1 MITVTSDQLSVWL
14 AMFFWPLVRI
24 LAWLSVDPMLGNRS
38 APVSV
43 RVAFGFALTLAVA
56 PVLPEM
62 PKVPLAS
69 GEGLLLLVQQVTIGL
84 CLGFILRL
92 IFAAVEFAGQFMGL
106 QMGLSFAT
114 LFDPVNGAQ
123 TPVLAQFM
131 VLLTVLILFS
141 SNGHHLV
148 VAAVVDSFRQVP
160 VSAEPM
166 SSKGFYSVLHW
177 SASMFST
184 GLQIALPVTAAV
196 LASNLAIGMMS
207 RAAPQLNIFAVGFPL
222 TLAAGFFVLYMA
234 LGYFPALIER
244 AWAGALQAM
253 AAASHGFVR

>member
-1 MITVTSDQLSVWL
+1 MISVTSDQLNLWL
-14 AMFFWPLVRI
+14 AMYLWPLVRI
-24 LAWLSVDPMLGNRS
+24 LAWMSVDPMLGNRS
-38 APVSV
+38 APMQV
-43 RVAFGFALTLAVA
+43 RVAFAFVLTLAVA

-62 PKVPLAS
+62 PKVPLVS
-69 GEGLLLLVQQVTIGL
+69 GEGLLLLMQQIVIGL

-92 IFAAVEFAGQFMGL
+92 VFAAVELAGQFMGL
-106 QMGLSFAT
+106 QMGLSFAS

-123 TPVLAQFM
+123 TPVVAQFM
-131 VLLTVLILFS
+131 VLLTILILFA

-148 VAAVVDSFRQVP
+148 VAAVVESFQQVP

-166 SSKGFYSVLHW
+166 SSKGLYSILHW

-234 LGYFPALIER
+234 LGYFPALIGQ
-244 AWAGALQAM
+244 AWASALQAM
-253 AAASHGFVR
+253 VVASQGFVR

>member
-1 MITVTSDQLSVWL
+1 MITVTSDQLNLWL

-43 RVAFGFALTLAVA
+43 RVAFGFVLTLAVA

-62 PKVPLAS
+62 PKVPLVS
-69 GEGLLLLVQQVTIGL
+69 GEGILLLVQQIVIGL

-92 IFAAVEFAGQFMGL
+92 VFAAVEFAGQFMGL

-131 VLLTVLILFS
+131 VLLTILILFA

-148 VAAVVDSFRQVP
+148 VAAVVESFQQVP
-160 VSAEPM
+160 VSAEPL
-166 SSKGFYSVLHW
+166 SSRGFAMILHW
-177 SASMFST
+177 SSSLFST

-244 AWAGALQAM
+244 TWGEALQVM
-253 AAASHGFVR
+253 AAASRGFVR

>member
-1 MITVTSDQLSVWL
+1 MISVTSDQLNTWL
-14 AMFFWPLVRI
+14 ALFFWPLVRI

-43 RVAFGFALTLAVA
+43 RVSFAFVLTLAVA

-62 PKVPLAS
+62 PKLPLLSA
-69 GEGLLLLVQQVTIGL
+69 EGILLLAQQILIGL
-84 CLGFILRL
+84 SLGFILRL
-92 IFAAVEFAGQFMGL
+92 VFAAVEFSGQFMGL

-131 VLLTVLILFS
+131 VLLTILILFA

-148 VAAVVDSFRQVP
+148 VAAVVESFHLVP
-160 VSAEPM
+160 VSAEPL
-166 SSKGFYSVLHW
+166 SSRGLYSVLHW
-177 SASMFST
+177 SASIFSV
-184 GLQIALPVTAAV
+184 GLQIALPVTAAL
-196 LASNLAIGMMS
+196 LASNLAIGMMT

-222 TLAAGFFVLYMA
+222 TLTAGFFVLYMA
-234 LGYFPALIER
+234 IGYFPSLIGRVWGDALSV
-244 AWAGALQAM
+244 M
-253 AAASHGFVR
+253 AAASRGFAP

>member
-1 MITVTSDQLSVWL
+1 MISVTSDQLNVWL

-24 LAWLSVDPMLGNRS
+24 LSWLSVDPMLGNRS
-38 APVSV
+38 APASI
-43 RVAFGFALTLAVA
+43 RVAFGFVLTLAVA

-62 PKVPLAS
+62 PKVPLLS
-69 GEGLLLLVQQVTIGL
+69 GEGVLLLGQQIVIGL
-84 CLGFILRL
+84 SLGFVLRL
-92 IFAAVEFAGQFMGL
+92 VFAAIEFSGQFMGL

-123 TPVLAQFM
+123 TPVLSQFM
-131 VLLTVLILFS
+131 VLLTILILFA
-141 SNGHHLV
+141 SNGHHQV
-148 VAAVVDSFRQVP
+148 VIAVVDSFKQVP

-166 SSKGFYSVLHW
+166 SARGFYSILYW
-177 SASMFST
+177 SASLFST
-184 GLQIALPVTAAV
+184 GLQIALPVSAAL

-234 LGYFPALIER
+234 IGYFPSMIER
-244 AWAGALQAM
+244 VWGDALGVM
-253 AAASHGFVR
+253 AAASHGFVP

>member
-1 MITVTSDQLSVWL
+1 MISVTSDQLNLWL
-14 AMFFWPLVRI
+14 AMYLWPLVRI
-24 LAWLSVDPMLGNRS
+24 LAWMSIDPMLGNRS
-38 APVSV
+38 APVSA
-43 RVAFGFALTLAVA
+43 RVAFGFVLTLAVA
-56 PVLPEM
+56 PVLPAM
-62 PKVPLAS
+62 PKVPLVS
-69 GEGLLLLVQQVTIGL
+69 GEGLLLLMQQIVIGL

-92 IFAAVEFAGQFMGL
+92 VFAAVEFAGQFMGL
-106 QMGLSFAT
+106 QMGLSFAS

-131 VLLTVLILFS
+131 VLLTILILFA

-148 VAAVVDSFRQVP
+148 VAAVVDSFQQVP

-166 SSKGFYSVLHW
+166 SSKGFYSILHW

-234 LGYFPALIER
+234 IGYFPALIEQ

-253 AAASHGFVR
+253 AAATQGFVR

>member
-1 MITVTSDQLSVWL
+1 MISVTSDQLSTWL
-14 AMFFWPLVRI
+14 AMFFWPLARI
-24 LAWLSVDPMLGNRS
+24 LAWLSIDPMLGNRS

-43 RVAFGFALTLAVA
+43 RVALGVALTLAVA

-62 PKVPLAS
+62 PKVPLVS
-69 GEGLLLLVQQVTIGL
+69 GEGLLLLGQQIVIGMS
-84 CLGFILRL
+84 LGFALRL
-92 IFAAVEFAGQFMGL
+92 VFAAIEFSGQFMGL

-131 VLLTVLILFS
+131 VLLTILILFA

-148 VAAVVDSFRQVP
+148 IAAVVDSFRHAP
-160 VSAEPM
+160 ISAEPM
-166 SSKGFYSVLHW
+166 SSRGLYSILHW
-177 SASMFST
+177 SASMFSI

-234 LGYFPALIER
+234 IGYFPALIER
-244 AWAGALQAM
+244 VWGEALAAM
-253 AAASHGFVR
+253 AAASRGFVP